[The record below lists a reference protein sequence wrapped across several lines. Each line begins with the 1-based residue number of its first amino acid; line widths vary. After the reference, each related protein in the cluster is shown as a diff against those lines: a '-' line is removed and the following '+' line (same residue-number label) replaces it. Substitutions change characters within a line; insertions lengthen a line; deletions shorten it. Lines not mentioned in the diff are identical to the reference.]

1 MELSVVLVEMGV
13 GVGRKGWALGDPD
26 PLAVGTSC
34 LRAFNNKDGKNA
46 QVSSHSLRLVPSLA
60 EGGVAPRGTCGLPAD
75 LSGYRHCRGVSSW
88 HLGERPGMPRSVVA
102 QDAPPSE
109 ESHGPEGVCCLVR

>member
-13 GVGRKGWALGDPD
+13 GVGRQGWALGDPD

-75 LSGYRHCRGVSSW
+75 LSGYRHCRGVCFLLASGGEARDAAKCYCTGRSSQR
-88 HLGERPGMPRSVVA
+88 GVTRP
-102 QDAPPSE
+102 
-109 ESHGPEGVCCLVR
+109 

>member
-13 GVGRKGWALGDPD
+13 GVGRQGWALGDPD
-26 PLAVGTSC
+26 PLADGTSC

-75 LSGYRHCRGVSSW
+75 LSGYAIAEGFPPGIWGRGQGCREVLL
-88 HLGERPGMPRSVVA
+88 HRTLLLARSHTALKGYVV
-102 QDAPPSE
+102 
-109 ESHGPEGVCCLVR
+109 

>member
-13 GVGRKGWALGDPD
+13 GVGRQGWALGDPD

-60 EGGVAPRGTCGLPAD
+60 RAVLPRGEHVACLQTCRGIATAEGFPPGIWGRGQGCREVLLHRTLLPARSHTA
-75 LSGYRHCRGVSSW
+75 LKGY
-88 HLGERPGMPRSVVA
+88 VV
-102 QDAPPSE
+102 
-109 ESHGPEGVCCLVR
+109 

>member
-13 GVGRKGWALGDPD
+13 GVGRQGWALGDPD

-75 LSGYRHCRGVSSW
+75 LSGVSPLQRGFLLASGGEARDAAKCYCTGRSSQRGVT
-88 HLGERPGMPRSVVA
+88 RP
-102 QDAPPSE
+102 
-109 ESHGPEGVCCLVR
+109 